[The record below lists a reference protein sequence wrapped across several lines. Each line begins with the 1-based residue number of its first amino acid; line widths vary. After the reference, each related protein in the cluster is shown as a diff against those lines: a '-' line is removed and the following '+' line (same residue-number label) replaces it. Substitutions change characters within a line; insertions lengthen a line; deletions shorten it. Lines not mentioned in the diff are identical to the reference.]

1 MPLRSM
7 TMGEGVDG
15 LTAEVGHG
23 VQLGPP
29 VIGDDDGLLLDALVA
44 FEPELV
50 GVLDHLGHA
59 LRVYGVEDVE
69 EVLAVDALALGR
81 LVGHVL
87 HDLGVRGEAGPQV
100 GDGQLVE
107 PGDLDELDVGDLEE
121 LLLAGQDLAEE
132 AAVHRGFLENVE
144 LQMLL
149 EIAKEAMGVSG
160 DTTGPTPISSQIY
173 WPIPRGARSWWS

>member
-1 MPLRSM
+1 MA
-7 TMGEGVDG
+7 V
-15 LTAEVGHG
+15 
-23 VQLGPP
+23 
-29 VIGDDDGLLLDALVA
+29 
-44 FEPELV
+44 EPELV

-59 LRVYGVEDVE
+59 LRVDGVEDVE

-87 HDLGVRGEAGPQV
+87 HDLGVRGEAGQQV

-132 AAVHRGFLENVE
+132 VAVDGRVPHDVE
-144 LQMLL
+144 L
-149 EIAKEAMGVSG
+149 EVVAKVPKKTIGVSG
-160 DTTGPTPISSQIY
+160 ETTGPTRILSQISRTG
-173 WPIPRGARSWWS
+173 PRGVRSWWSACCFFYLLIIF